1 MTFTLSKAD
10 SATTAVEG
18 LVDETRIVEL
28 CQDGDREAFR
38 SIVERYGDTLYG
50 AAFLMSRDHAFAE
63 DMVQQ
68 AFLRAWKS
76 IPQFKAGTNLKAWL
90 VRILVNQVMSDR
102 RRKRLPQESLDSAYA
117 SASDEP
123 GGMDAVLE
131 SERQEEVRTALQSID
146 EGARKAIVLR
156 YFAEMTVP
164 EIAES
169 LGWAEGTVKS
179 RIHRGLRK
187 LREHFK
193 SEQREMKFA
202 LEES

>member
-1 MTFTLSKAD
+1 M
-10 SATTAVEG
+10 
-18 LVDETRIVEL
+18 DETRIVEL
-28 CQDGDREAFR
+28 CQEGDREAFR

-50 AAFLMSRDHAFAE
+50 TAFLMSRDHSFTE

-102 RRKRLPQESLDSAYA
+102 RRKRLPQEPLDAAFDSAV
-117 SASDEP
+117 DEP
-123 GGMDAVLE
+123 GGLELVLE
-131 SERQEEVRTALQSID
+131 SERQEEVREALLAVD
-146 EGARKAIVLR
+146 EGARRAIVLR

-179 RIHRGLRK
+179 RIHRGLQKMRQ
-187 LREHFK
+187 HFM
-193 SEQREMKFA
+193 SESHVVSFA
-202 LEES
+202 LKESC

>member
-1 MTFTLSKAD
+1 M
-10 SATTAVEG
+10 
-18 LVDETRIVEL
+18 VDETRAVEL
-28 CQDGDREAFR
+28 CQEGDREAFR

-50 AAFLMSRDHAFAE
+50 TAFLMTRDHAAAE

-76 IPQFKAGTNLKAWL
+76 IPQFTAGTNLKAWL
-90 VRILVNQVMSDR
+90 VRILVNQAMSDR
-102 RRKRLPQESLDSAYA
+102 RKKQLPQEPLNAAFA
-117 SASDEP
+117 SATDEP
-123 GGMDAVLE
+123 DGLETVLD
-131 SERQEEVRTALQSID
+131 SERQEEVRAALFSID
-146 EGARKAIVLR
+146 ESSRRAIVLR

-164 EIAES
+164 EIADS

-187 LREHFK
+187 MREHFM
-193 SEQREMKFA
+193 SEPHAMSFA

>member
-1 MTFTLSKAD
+1 M
-10 SATTAVEG
+10 
-18 LVDETRIVEL
+18 DETRIVEL

-102 RRKRLPQESLDSAYA
+102 RRKRLPQESLDSAFA

-123 GGMDAVLE
+123 SGIDTVLE
-131 SERQEEVRTALQSID
+131 SERQEEVRVALQSID

-193 SEQREMKFA
+193 SERREMAFV